1 MSSPRENVANIPYLV
16 QTGQGVNVQRILWWR
31 YALTAAE
38 AEAPGAATVHA
49 AITMQDGVAQ
59 TITTGITQPKKP
71 RTLSVTGGHADCA
84 GVVTIYGTNINDDP
98 ISESITQSGV
108 STVAG
113 VKAFKSITSLV
124 IPARSSAN
132 TPTVSIGTTDAYGL
146 PLCLPA
152 AACLYATYHNGTLEG
167 TPATVTVDSDEI
179 EKNTAD
185 PNSASNADHTQVFIG
200 YIYS

>member
-1 MSSPRENVANIPYLV
+1 MGYDRLNPAIEPYLI
-16 QTGQGVNVQRILWWR
+16 QNGQGVNVQRLHWWR

-84 GVVTIYGTNINDDP
+84 GVVTIHGTNINDDP
-98 ISESITQSGV
+98 ISESITQNGV
-108 STVAG
+108 NTVPGA
-113 VKAFKSITSLV
+113 KAFKHIDSID

-132 TPTVSIGTTDAYGL
+132 TPTVTIGTTDAYGL